1 MKKYADVV
9 VDDSPLQKSLERTQ
23 DVLMNKDT
31 LRAKVVECMSLKKS
45 ITDEIV
51 ECKVLVA
58 SLASARAAQ
67 VARAKAEAKA
77 GAEQA
82 SLAQPQGQADDEDG
96 LDLQMESLSKQT
108 ESAPVDS
115 RTPQQRE
122 AESKAQIHSEAIF
135 ITAEPS
141 VFKHELSKRSK
152 SSEWVV
158 LVDASNFPRRIQ
170 AQYIDMLKV
179 LVAGGVSGRVM
190 CAVGSSLYAAAQCAE
205 QMATLFSSE
214 RISDTKVVYEK
225 SFGAP
230 STSAGRKSLKSAAPE
245 YIISAEL
252 PSTRPTKPVPHVLQ
266 SPQHRGVASDVMCLR
281 CDSTCEYAKTRQ
293 QSEADA
299 PADVAADECEN
310 ANFEALLGTLLLEE
324 GGSGDSAKKRM
335 WTFARPVQTYS
346 AIWRQLGQITGA
358 GTVALVT
365 GTASPNAILAAHA
378 VFAELHVASERR
390 LFVLADRVSEH
401 AMYHGKA
408 TLLAGLRS
416 QCMPTIAALAP
427 TQGRCLL
434 QDLQFIHVTQ
444 EPSEVDLADVPLG
457 DSPLAGLDITVD
469 IRTR

>member
-1 MKKYADVV
+1 
-9 VDDSPLQKSLERTQ
+9 
-23 DVLMNKDT
+23 
-31 LRAKVVECMSLKKS
+31 
-45 ITDEIV
+45 
-51 ECKVLVA
+51 
-58 SLASARAAQ
+58 
-67 VARAKAEAKA
+67 
-77 GAEQA
+77 
-82 SLAQPQGQADDEDG
+82 
-96 LDLQMESLSKQT
+96 
-108 ESAPVDS
+108 
-115 RTPQQRE
+115 
-122 AESKAQIHSEAIF
+122 
-135 ITAEPS
+135 
-141 VFKHELSKRSK
+141 
-152 SSEWVV
+152 
-158 LVDASNFPRRIQ
+158 
-170 AQYIDMLKV
+170 
-179 LVAGGVSGRVM
+179 
-190 CAVGSSLYAAAQCAE
+190 
-205 QMATLFSSE
+205 
-214 RISDTKVVYEK
+214 
-225 SFGAP
+225 
-230 STSAGRKSLKSAAPE
+230 
-245 YIISAEL
+245 
-252 PSTRPTKPVPHVLQ
+252 
-266 SPQHRGVASDVMCLR
+266 MCLR

-335 WTFARPVQTYS
+335 WTFARPVQAYS